1 MAWRSVWAFLGACT
15 PSLEMVAVAGPLS
28 LIVSSAALWFAGWL
42 KQRRRLATGYSRK
55 VFHLLVF
62 ASVSCAQLIGGL
74 PLVCVFGAMT
84 TLVLGYTVM
93 RGDGHP
99 FYEALAREA
108 DAPRRTYYIVTP
120 YVATLV
126 GGLLSNLLSGR
137 AALIGYLVCGL
148 GDAAGEPVGT
158 RWGRHWY
165 TVPALRGSATARR
178 SLEGSAG
185 VFIVSVA
192 AVCLGVA
199 ALAGARHVRQ
209 TWAAL
214 LAVALASTL
223 VEAVSPHGWDNATMQ
238 LVPSLLAAALLLG

>member
-1 MAWRSVWAFLGACT
+1 MEWRSAWMFLAACT
-15 PSLEMVAVAGPLS
+15 PAVGMVAVAGPLS
-28 LIVSSAALWFAGWL
+28 LCISTAALWFAGRL

-62 ASVSCAQLIGGL
+62 ASVSGAQLMGGL
-74 PLVCVFGAMT
+74 PAVCVFGAMT
-84 TLVLGYTVM
+84 TLVLAYAVI
-93 RGDGHP
+93 RGTGHP

-108 DAPRRTYYIVTP
+108 DAPHRTYYIVTS
-120 YVATLV
+120 YAATLL

-165 TVPALRGSATARR
+165 TVPALRGGGRTRR

-185 VFIVSVA
+185 VFVVSVA
-192 AVCLGVA
+192 AVAIGVTT
-199 ALAGARHVRQ
+199 LAGAQHALQ
-209 TWAAL
+209 AWSAL
-214 LAVALASTL
+214 LAVSLVSTL

-238 LVPSLLAAALLLG
+238 LVPSMLAASLLLG